1 MEVVHLKKTH
11 VIITSFAIAS
21 LCGMSAFAAP
31 ANKPAPAKGEA
42 GNKMVPPPAPHAEK
56 GEDRFADRFANAPEE
71 IKKSA
76 AEMKSLGKDLR
87 LELCKDNP
95 DSAKAME
102 MFTKLQEL
110 RTKVHGW
117 LVQEILNGNAPK
129 PDMHGMKKG
138 PHGPHHGGPAPHPG
152 DDHLPPAPFECHC
165 REMMPYPPDPMM
177 GYPAQPMPP
186 QMPPMGGPMPLQQ
199 PAPSA
204 NQ

>member
-1 MEVVHLKKTH
+1 MKKTH

-21 LCGMSAFAAP
+21 LCSAAAFAAP
-31 ANKPAPAKGEA
+31 AKDAPVKGA
-42 GNKMVPPPAPHAEK
+42 PGNKMVPPPPAPHAEMF
-56 GEDRFADRFANAPEE
+56 EDRFANAPEE

-76 AEMKSLGKDLR
+76 AEMKSLRKDLH

-138 PHGPHHGGPAPHPG
+138 HPG
-152 DDHLPPAPFECHC
+152 PRHEGPWGPGPDHMPPAPFECHC
-165 REMMPYPPDPMM
+165 S
-177 GYPAQPMPP
+177 AQPMPLP
-186 QMPPMGGPMPLQQ
+186 GGPMGAMPFDR
-199 PAPSA
+199 PEPPMPGV